1 MPMKTSIDFDRLLR
15 RSLVVIAV
23 GGLAIGTAARLAG
36 YGSLANQFWFA
47 ATVPVAVGLL
57 YSIVRDIAAGRMGV
71 DAIALVSM
79 LGALGL
85 GQPLAGAVI
94 ALMYSGGNVLEDFA
108 VGRAER
114 DLRALVDRAPRVAH
128 RRLDHRVE
136 DVPVA
141 QIAVGDTLLVRA
153 GEVIPVDGIVI
164 SSAAI
169 IDESALTGEPLP
181 AAKLRGASAYSG
193 TLNAGE
199 TFELMASAIAGES
212 TYAGIVRMVRWG
224 GGQRRRRRHELP
236 SRRSRA
242 DFVHLRLRQMR
253 LLPQGHVFALHHR
266 RLDPRQR
273 DRRHAGRICAHPACR
288 HEPLSYS

>member
-1 MPMKTSIDFDRLLR
+1 MKMSVEFDRLLR
-15 RSLVVIAV
+15 RSLVIIAL
-23 GGLAIGTAARLAG
+23 GGLAIGGAARIAG
-36 YGSLANQFWFA
+36 YGSFADQCWFA
-47 ATVPVAVGLL
+47 ATVPVAAGLV
-57 YSIVRDIAAGRMGV
+57 YSIVRDLAAGRMGV

-136 DVPVA
+136 DVPVT

-164 SSAAI
+164 SPSAI
-169 IDESALTGEPLP
+169 VDESALTGEPLP
-181 AAKLRGASAYSG
+181 AAKVRGASAFSG
-193 TLNAGE
+193 TINAGE
-199 TFELMASAIAGES
+199 TFELMASAIAGRALMRAS
-212 TYAGIVRMVRWG
+212 CVWSPP
-224 GGQRRRRRHELP
+224 RRPRK
-236 SRRSRA
+236 RRSCGSPTG
-242 DFVHLRLRQMR
+242 LR
-253 LLPQGHVFALHHR
+253 
-266 RLDPRQR
+266 
-273 DRRHAGRICAHPACR
+273 
-288 HEPLSYS
+288 

>member
-94 ALMYSGGNVLEDFA
+94 ALMYSGGNVLEDW
-108 VGRAER
+108 
-114 DLRALVDRAPRVAH
+114 
-128 RRLDHRVE
+128 
-136 DVPVA
+136 
-141 QIAVGDTLLVRA
+141 
-153 GEVIPVDGIVI
+153 
-164 SSAAI
+164 SAAPNAICARWLTARRASPIEGSI
-169 IDESALTGEPLP
+169 I
-181 AAKLRGASAYSG
+181 ASK
-193 TLNAGE
+193 
-199 TFELMASAIAGES
+199 MC
-212 TYAGIVRMVRWG
+212 R
-224 GGQRRRRRHELP
+224 
-236 SRRSRA
+236 SRRSPSATRFWSA
-242 DFVHLRLRQMR
+242 PERSFQSTALSFRPLRSLTS
-253 LLPQGHVFALHHR
+253 R
-266 RLDPRQR
+266 R
-273 DRRHAGRICAHPACR
+273 
-288 HEPLSYS
+288 

>member
-1 MPMKTSIDFDRLLR
+1 MTISPPERDLRYVSSLPPGNYAPSRLISLNNSSAASAILKPMKMSMDVDRLLR

-23 GGLAIGTAARLAG
+23 SGLAIGAAARLAG
-36 YGSLANQFWFA
+36 YGSLAHQCWFA
-47 ATVPVAVGLL
+47 ATVPVAAGLV
-57 YSIVRDIAAGRMGV
+57 YSIVRDLAAGRMGV

-79 LGALGL
+79 FGALGL

-136 DVPVA
+136 EVPVA

-164 SSAAI
+164 SPSAI

-181 AAKLRGASAYSG
+181 AAKVRGASAFSG

-199 TFELMASAIAGES
+199 TFELMASAVAGES
-212 TYAGIVRMVRWG
+212 TYAGIVRLVTAA
-224 GGQRRRRRHELP
+224 QTAKAP
-236 SRRSRA
+236 SCGLLTG
-242 DFVHLRLRQMR
+242 LR
-253 LLPQGHVFALHHR
+253 
-266 RLDPRQR
+266 
-273 DRRHAGRICAHPACR
+273 
-288 HEPLSYS
+288 

>member
-1 MPMKTSIDFDRLLR
+1 LISLNTVSAAFAILVPMKKTSIDLDRLLR
-15 RSLVVIAV
+15 RLLVVIAV
-23 GGLAIGTAARLAG
+23 GGLAIGAVVRLAG
-36 YGSLANQFWFA
+36 HGSLADQCWFA
-47 ATVPVAVGLL
+47 ATVPVAAGLV
-57 YSIVRDIAAGRMGV
+57 YSIVRDLAAGRIGV

-94 ALMYSGGNVLEDFA
+94 ALMYAGGNLLEDFA

-114 DLRALVDRAPRVAH
+114 DLHTLVDRAPRIAH

-153 GEVIPVDGIVI
+153 GEVVPVDGIVI
-164 SSAAI
+164 SPAAI

-181 AAKLRGASAYSG
+181 AAKVRGASAFSG
-193 TLNAGE
+193 TINAGE

-212 TYAGIVRMVRWG
+212 TYGVSCIW
-224 GGQRRRRRHELP
+224 
-236 SRRSRA
+236 
-242 DFVHLRLRQMR
+242 
-253 LLPQGHVFALHHR
+253 
-266 RLDPRQR
+266 
-273 DRRHAGRICAHPACR
+273 
-288 HEPLSYS
+288 